1 MKSKERDSKGM
12 KKEFWTAEKLLGLS
26 AIIISLSTLFVMAY
40 QTNLVRK
47 QQYMSVYPHL
57 DLTNFNS
64 GSLNYKYV
72 LTNEGVGPAFVKE
85 IHVKEKNGQAH
96 ESLVAYVE
104 GALSEEDS
112 IAIHYSDLYAGR
124 LIPAGEEIIL
134 FGLSDNSY
142 LNSYNLPPNTVEGA
156 ETLRSL
162 LNDESIMIEIV
173 YESIYGERWSI
184 NNHSYSPTKH

>member
-1 MKSKERDSKGM
+1 M

-26 AIIISLSTLFVMAY
+26 AMIISLSTLFVFVY
-40 QTNLVRK
+40 QTNLIRK

-57 DLTNFNS
+57 GLTNFNS

-72 LTNEGVGPAFVKE
+72 LENEGVGPAFLKE
-85 IHVKEKNGQAH
+85 IHIKEKNGQTH

-104 GALSEEDS
+104 GALPVEDS

-134 FGLSDNSY
+134 FGLSDNGY
-142 LNSYNLPPNTVEGA
+142 LKSYNLPPNTVEGA
-156 ETLRSL
+156 ETLRSI
-162 LNDESIMIEIV
+162 LNDESLTIEIV

-184 NNHSYSPTKH
+184 NSHSYSPIKH